1 LIFFIY
7 KYLSRIKLIKFIDE
21 KYCLIKDFLDNL
33 ETDDLKPEE
42 VINKLLIEFNEYKH
56 IMSVISELA
65 LKIETNTDSEYLKNK
80 DQILNEAKEWIKWWV
95 TNKQQMQN
103 LREKLKICKNE
114 KEETTVLQEMM
125 NIVKNNTTP

>member
-1 LIFFIY
+1 M
-7 KYLSRIKLIKFIDE
+7 
-21 KYCLIKDFLDNL
+21 DNL
-33 ETDDLKPEE
+33 EQDDLKPEE